1 VLSGTFA
8 TIDWANGSYVMET
21 AIDVTGGINYS
32 VMGVNQISKNSLLI
46 KAIQKYQLTLREEE
60 IIVMVSEGF
69 RHKEI

>member
-8 TIDWANGSYVMET
+8 TIDWANGPYVMET